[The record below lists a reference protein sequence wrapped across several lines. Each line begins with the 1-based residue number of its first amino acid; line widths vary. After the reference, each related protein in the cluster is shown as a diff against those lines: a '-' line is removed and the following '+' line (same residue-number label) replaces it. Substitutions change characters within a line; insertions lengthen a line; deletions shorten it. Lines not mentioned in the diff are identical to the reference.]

1 MKKILSLA
9 LCALMLVSMLALV
22 GCGDDNQD
30 DQSTPTTKAPETTKA
45 TEPTQPNNDNND
57 NNDNNNAAA
66 KFGSALY
73 VSNVA
78 ATDADEENNGKGTM
92 DVTVAAVI
100 VDGEGKIVACELDTL
115 QTAVAFT
122 IDGKA
127 IANDSFL
134 TKYEKG
140 DEYKMVAFGGAK
152 AEWYAQAD
160 SFENVVAGKTIAEVK
175 ALLIEGGKGNDEVVN
190 AGCTIAIAE
199 FVNAIEKAVANAKT
213 EVDPTATLK
222 VTTYTEQTCKDA
234 GADDGSNK
242 VSVCTF
248 AAAIKDGKVVTAD
261 SDCVEADFKFDVDGF
276 VNFDASKA
284 ILSKREQGD
293 NYKMKNYE
301 TGYES
306 TWAQQADAFDAQC
319 EGKTADEIA
328 GLKGENG
335 KGVEAVQTA
344 GCTIAVSG
352 LVGAASKI

>member
-1 MKKILSLA
+1 MKKILAFA

-22 GCGDDNQD
+22 GCGDDKKD
-30 DQSTPTTKAPETTKA
+30 DTKIPETTKA
-45 TEPTQPNNDNND
+45 PAATKPADTNDK
-57 NNDNNNAAA
+57 AA

-78 ATDADEENNGKGTM
+78 ATDADEEKNGKGTM

-127 IANDSFL
+127 VANDSFK
-134 TKYEKG
+134 TKYELGADYGMKSDYGSKREWFEHADAFKG
-140 DEYKMVAFGGAK
+140 
-152 AEWYAQAD
+152 
-160 SFENVVAGKTIAEVK
+160 VVIGKTIAEVK
-175 ALLIEGGKGNDEVVN
+175 ALVAENGKGNDEVAN
-190 AGCTIAIAE
+190 AGCTIAITE

-222 VTTYTEQTCKDA
+222 VTTYTEQTCTDA
-234 GADDGSNK
+234 GEKDGSNK

-276 VNFDASKA
+276 ANFDASKA

-319 EGKTADEIA
+319 EGKTGDEIA
-328 GLKGENG
+328 GLKAENG